1 VPSTLWIAMDLE
13 RARQLLASERQ
24 RLERVLARRAS
35 SDDGEEADEQHA
47 SNLAA
52 DLYQEELDEGLSDDL
67 RLRLAALE
75 RAERRLAAGTY
86 GLSIESGE
94 PIPDERLEAW
104 PTAELTAEEERA
116 RAPSRRR
123 TPGTTGTVQLAPASP
138 GSELRRTGTAM
149 CTEPHRAAKR

>member
-1 VPSTLWIAMDLE
+1 MDLE

-75 RAERRLAAGTY
+75 RAERRLAVGTY

-116 RAPSRRR
+116 RAGP
-123 TPGTTGTVQLAPASP
+123 
-138 GSELRRTGTAM
+138 
-149 CTEPHRAAKR
+149 